1 MAVVLILIFGL
12 ITRGV
17 LSIQSNTSTDER
29 VASEDIAFDIV
40 AETPRT
46 ASPKWPE
53 AEDRGRCHKLGR
65 SVGDRPEDLDSD
77 RRTGRLR
84 RPRHFKCGALT
95 QRNICIILRQPKG
108 LSPARPAEIKMS
120 PSYSFVWPHRG
131 MEQNPNKYLS
141 SKTKSAKLSSRI
153 RSPRSAGDS
162 IPITLPSTSTTISSI
177 SNAWQTF
184 RIPTCLLSL
193 TIRAATCS
201 TCVIR
206 KRARRMPTSST
217 LPTGSTS
224 ILQNHPKQG
233 RSRLPYCGQSKCPG
247 HGQGL

>member
-1 MAVVLILIFGL
+1 MAVVLKLIFGL

-17 LSIQSNTSTDER
+17 LSIQSNTSTDQR

-46 ASPKWPE
+46 ASPKCPE

-162 IPITLPSTSTTISSI
+162 IPITLPSTSTTLSSI
-177 SNAWQTF
+177 SNA
-184 RIPTCLLSL
+184 
-193 TIRAATCS
+193 
-201 TCVIR
+201 
-206 KRARRMPTSST
+206 
-217 LPTGSTS
+217 
-224 ILQNHPKQG
+224 
-233 RSRLPYCGQSKCPG
+233 
-247 HGQGL
+247 